1 MELLILCNKLPAKFC
16 GHFWTASCCNYAKKT
31 KIWPKKKTIFE
42 FSYMKTL
49 FQGPWILF
57 FFLKMVSHA
66 SWEIPEKISAD
77 ISKKWPSYY
86 GSKWPGKWQKTLFC
100 NFKAVE
106 LKNYTKS
113 TWKID
118 KLKRRCMGNPLLV
131 VRGLYKGAPGN
142 TPQKKAKNG
151 LLWLFFVKFSCF
163 KRPNP
168 SKCFWLIL
176 LDVRDCWKENH
187 DGWWWLGYLKRP
199 KRGP

>member
-16 GHFWTASCCNYAKKT
+16 GHFWTASCWNYALKDKIRPKKT
-31 KIWPKKKTIFE
+31 QFLSFLTWKHYFKVPE
-42 FSYMKTL
+42 SY
-49 FQGPWILF
+49 

-168 SKCFWLIL
+168 SKCFWVIL